1 MNDQLNENIIFG
13 STEISNG
20 SFIFSI
26 VLSFA
31 LSYILSKVYKSQSRT
46 LSNPESLARIFPLL
60 SIATTII
67 ITVVKSSLALSLGLV
82 GALSIVRFRTAIKE
96 PEELTYIFLCIGIG
110 LATGANQF
118 SAAIIG
124 LILTIFFA
132 YFYNFSLDKKKYQNL
147 IRVSINGISSAEIG
161 PLVEILKRFSIKI
174 NFKNMSISNSE
185 NDYSSTVAFS
195 IIPNNFEDLNRITNL
210 INKEFPSATIN
221 YVENNIN

>member
-1 MNDQLNENIIFG
+1 LNDQLNENIIFG